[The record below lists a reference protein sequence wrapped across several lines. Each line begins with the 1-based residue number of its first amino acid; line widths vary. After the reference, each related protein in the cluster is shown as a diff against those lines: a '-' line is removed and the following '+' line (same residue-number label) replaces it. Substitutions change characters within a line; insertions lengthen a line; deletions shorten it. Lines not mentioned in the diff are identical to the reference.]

1 MRRLLWRKPWSAPAA
16 LQCGVATEHMKLPT
30 RTRLLTTLAALCALL
45 ASQWTLAA
53 HACPLDAAFGNAVAA
68 AATEAAGAAH
78 GCCDGKEDAAST
90 ICFKHCADE
99 KQAAAQSP
107 SGVAPPPATKSWQ
120 PERAAV
126 GTHRLALRCALA
138 RPPAPPLTLLYCVSL
153 T

>member
-1 MRRLLWRKPWSAPAA
+1 
-16 LQCGVATEHMKLPT
+16 MKLAA
-30 RTRLLTTLAALCALL
+30 RTRLRTTLFALCALL
-45 ASQWTLAA
+45 ASQWAVAA
-53 HACPLDAAFGNAVAA
+53 HACPAAPGSTFELAA
-68 AATEAAGAAH
+68 AEQRSPSHAD
-78 GCCDGKEDAAST
+78 CCEEEETSP
-90 ICFKHCADE
+90 ICVKHCADE
-99 KQAAAQSP
+99 KQATAQSP

>member
-1 MRRLLWRKPWSAPAA
+1 
-16 LQCGVATEHMKLPT
+16 MKLPA

-53 HACPLDAAFGNAVAA
+53 HACPLDAAFGNAVEA
-68 AATEAAGAAH
+68 AATETAGAAH
-78 GCCDGKEDAAST
+78 GCCGGEEDATST

-99 KQAAAQSP
+99 EQATAQSP
-107 SGVAPPPATKSWQ
+107 AGAAPPPATKSWQ

-126 GTHRLALRCALA
+126 GAERLPLRSDLA
-138 RPPAPPLTLLYCVSL
+138 QPQAPPLTILYCVSL